1 MARWTSAVS
10 LALVATALSACNDDG
25 GGTEPQPPVDE
36 TPAALGLGLY
46 GLPAPVAAGLTS
58 AVETVNADT
67 ETRQVTV
74 TGDGSAS
81 LREAVAAGEPLP
93 DLFFAS
99 SEDLAWLDDADLL
112 EPVDSYLQ
120 ARELDFGDGF
130 SFDGVR
136 AFTVNDR
143 LLCMPYAID
152 PLVVYYNP
160 ALVDFEAMAAQ
171 GLDTPNGVRWTL
183 EEFEAAAA
191 FASDPVAGTKGVHVA
206 PTLDQ
211 LSPFVLSGGGQV
223 FEDAPEPTSLA
234 LSQEGTVEALVPIL
248 SVLRQAAVT
257 LTPEEL
263 AQADPL
269 EWFTGG
275 RLGMMIGPRS
285 LVPQL
290 RAVEGLQFEVMMTPE
305 VGERATVGTADG
317 ICVSA
322 GSENVEAAADTIVDL
337 VSADAMTP
345 VAETG
350 YFVPSNVEVAES
362 DAYLQPEAMPLNS
375 SVFFDA
381 LRYTT
386 FLPPVPDR
394 AALDA
399 AVEPYLEDL
408 LNLAIL
414 NPDTIEAITGQIDEE
429 SQLVLGGTPAEE

>member
-10 LALVATALSACNDDG
+10 LALVATALTACNDD

-46 GLPAPVAAGLTS
+46 DLPAPVAAGLTS
-58 AVETVNADT
+58 AVETINADT

-81 LREAVAAGEPLP
+81 LREAVTAGETLP

-99 SEDLAWLDDADLL
+99 SDDLAWLDGADLL

-120 ARELDFGDGF
+120 AREIDFGDGF

-160 ALVDFEAMAAQ
+160 ALVDFDAMAEQ
-171 GLDTPNGVRWTL
+171 GLGTPNGVRWTL

-191 FASDPVAGTKGVHVA
+191 FASDPVAGTKGVYVA

-223 FEDAPEPTSLA
+223 FAEDATSLA

-248 SVLRQAAVT
+248 SVLRQAATT

-263 AQADPL
+263 AQATPL
-269 EWFTGG
+269 EWFTSG
-275 RLGMMIGPRS
+275 RLGMMVGPRS

-362 DAYLQPEAMPLNS
+362 DAYLQPEAMPLNA

-429 SQLVLGGTPAEE
+429 SQLVLGGTPEEE